1 MRKSL
6 ELSDPKSC
14 LNKAMPNEMLFV
26 ILGRDV
32 AAVPTI
38 RAWIAE
44 RIKLGK
50 NTSDDP
56 QIKEAEQWINTV
68 LDEQV
73 TEPEGDE
80 HCE

>member
-1 MRKSL
+1 
-6 ELSDPKSC
+6 
-14 LNKAMPNEMLFV
+14 MLHEHSPAPALLTPDEAAV

-73 TEPEGDE
+73 TEPKDDE